1 MPSVSSPVVSAGS
14 LPRERAVLVAVLGA
28 SLALAPREARAQ
40 ETVDPSYG
48 RIEGDLT
55 LVLGVGATVV
65 PSGPRAEG
73 ELRLRYLESAGVFA
87 AYEDGPL
94 FGGSAEPQRVLVS
107 GLEVRPLFLYRWLQG
122 HETRRAWLDLTLDS
136 LGFEVAAT
144 WSQPSGGSF
153 ASQGG
158 LQAGLGLEVP
168 ILPEASGPW
177 IGLHGGLRWSDAALA
192 SGTTSGPGDR
202 SLFLA
207 ITLSWHQLVA
217 THLVD
222 VGDRAPR

>member
-1 MPSVSSPVVSAGS
+1 MPSAFD
-14 LPRERAVLVAVLGA
+14 RAVLAMLASA
-28 SLALAPREARAQ
+28 SLALSARDARAQ

-55 LVLGVGATVV
+55 LVLGAGATVV

-122 HETRRAWLDLTLDS
+122 HETRRAWLDLTIDS
-136 LGFEVAAT
+136 FGLEIAAT
-144 WSQPSGGSF
+144 WSQPAGGSF
-153 ASQGG
+153 ASQAGF
-158 LQAGLGLEVP
+158 QAGLGLEVP
-168 ILPEASGPW
+168 ILPQASGPW
-177 IGLHGGLRWSDAALA
+177 IGLHGGLRWSDLALA
-192 SGTTSGPGDR
+192 SGMTASPDDR
-202 SLFLA
+202 SVFLA
-207 ITLSWHQLVA
+207 ITLAWHQLVA

-222 VGDRAPR
+222 IGDRAPR